1 MADNIQDALWIH
13 ALAQTAITGIVET
26 RIYRIIAPQ
35 NAKRP
40 YLVLNIVVPSNDS
53 EEFGKQRMGQHLFQW
68 TAVSSGVEKSPS
80 DASLVSSQIL
90 SIYNNLRGTINGVKI
105 KYMWTRG
112 PREIPSTQ
120 VGDIECICESEVHY
134 EEP

>member
-1 MADNIQDALWIH
+1 MALLTH
-13 ALAQTAITGIVET
+13 ALAQTSLTSIVDT
-26 RIYRIIAPQ
+26 RIYHIKAPQ

-53 EEFGKQRMGQHLFQW
+53 EEFGQQNMGQHLFQW
-68 TAVSSGVEKSPS
+68 TAVSEAGAKTPS
-80 DASLVSSQIL
+80 DAFLIARAIV
-90 SIYNNLRGTINGVKI
+90 SIYNDLKGTINSVVI

-112 PREIPSTQ
+112 PREIPASRDE
-120 VGDIECICESEVHY
+120 DIECICESEVHY